1 MQSGQHVRQ
10 LLKEVINTLLKDLE
24 CLRKEN
30 FIVIGVVPVWDETR
44 GVWM

>member
-10 LLKEVINTLLKDLE
+10 YTLLKDLE

-30 FIVIGVVPVWDETR
+30 FDVIEVVCVWGLESD
-44 GVWM
+44 GHCLQS